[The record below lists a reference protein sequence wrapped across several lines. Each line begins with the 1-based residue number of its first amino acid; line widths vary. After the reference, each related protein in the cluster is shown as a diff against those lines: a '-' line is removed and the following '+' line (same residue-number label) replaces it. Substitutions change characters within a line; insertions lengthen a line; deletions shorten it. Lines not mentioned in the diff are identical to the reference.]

1 MRVLVLNCGSS
12 SIKVDI
18 IDTNACQS
26 VLSLNV
32 EKVNKEPIAQMN
44 GQALAIVSERNFDA
58 ILAWVMDTLSIQ
70 EAIKTIAGVAHRV
83 VHGGKKFTQACLIT
97 AEVETEIERLSVLAP
112 LHNPINLKGIRASK
126 QYFSQMPQIAVFDT
140 AFHQS
145 LPSRAHTYAI
155 DQEIAIKHDLRRY
168 GFHGISHRYV
178 SHKAAEYLGQDIS
191 QLRLVVCHLG
201 NGCSVTAIEYG
212 KSVETSMGLT
222 PLEGLVMGTRPG
234 DIDAGLLLF
243 LQQIE
248 GWTVEQLDEF
258 LNKKSGLLGLSGK
271 TNDMRDIIEFAA
283 QGDEKCQL
291 AFNVFCHRLRKYIGA
306 YLAVLG
312 GADAIVFTGGIGE
325 NSALVRSRVCERL
338 EFLGI
343 MQDEQRNNT
352 IKIGEQS
359 PVQLFSKEN
368 ARIKLMVIKT
378 DEELAIAKRAIEI
391 VSGNDIVNRIPKIP
405 IAISARHV
413 HLTRETLDVLFGQG
427 YELTEYKPLSQPGQF
442 AANETV
448 TIIGPKNQYENV
460 RILGPIRPKDQV
472 EISRTDEFF
481 LGIDAPIRESGH
493 VEGSGAC
500 TLVGPKGKVYL
511 KEGVICA
518 WRHIHMHPNDA
529 ASFGVKDKD
538 IVEVEVADEER
549 PLVFKNVLIRVSDKY
564 KLEMHID
571 TDEGNAA
578 EVRSGEEG
586 VLCIGNKE
594 VSLLK
599 RKI

>member
-18 IDTNACQS
+18 IDTEACKS

-32 EKVNKEPIAQMN
+32 EKINKEPKAQMN
-44 GQALAIVSERNFDA
+44 GEVLAITSALDFNA
-58 ILAWVMDTLSIQ
+58 ILTWVMDTLLHHDEIK
-70 EAIKTIAGVAHRV
+70 AISGVAHRV
-83 VHGGKKFTQACLIT
+83 VHGGKKFTQACLVT
-97 AEVETEIERLSVLAP
+97 SEVVAEIERLSILAP
-112 LHNPINLKGIRASK
+112 LHNPINLKGIRVAMK
-126 QYFSQMPQIAVFDT
+126 YFPQMPQVAVFDT

-155 DQEIAIKHDLRRY
+155 DQEISKKHDLRRY

-178 SHKAAEYLGQDIS
+178 SYKAAEYLSQDIS

-201 NGCSVTAIEYG
+201 NGCSITAVEFG

-234 DIDAGLLLF
+234 DLDPGLIGF
-243 LQQIE
+243 LQQNE
-248 GWTVEQLDEF
+248 GWSPEQLDDF
-258 LNKKSGLLGLSGK
+258 LNKKCGLMGLSGK
-271 TNDMRDIIEFAA
+271 TNDMREIIEYAA
-283 QGDEKCQL
+283 EGDEGCQL

-312 GADAIVFTGGIGE
+312 GADAVVFTGGIGE
-325 NSALVRSRVCERL
+325 NSALVRARVCERL
-338 EFLGI
+338 EFLGL
-343 MQDEQRNNT
+343 MEDEQKNKLVQVDDQR
-352 IKIGEQS
+352 
-359 PVQLFSKEN
+359 PVQIFSKEN
-368 ARIKLMVIKT
+368 SRIKLLVVKT
-378 DEELAIAKRAIEI
+378 DEELAIAKRATEI
-391 VSGNDIVNRIPKIP
+391 IKGNDTVNSISKIP

-413 HLTRETLDVLFGQG
+413 HLTRETLDVLFGEG
-427 YELTEYKPLSQPGQF
+427 YELTTYKPLSQPGQF

-448 TIIGPKNQYENV
+448 TIIGPKNKYENV

-472 EISRTDEFF
+472 EISRTDEYF

-500 TLVGPKGKVYL
+500 TLVGPKGEVYL

-538 IVEVEVADEER
+538 IVEVEVVDEER

-564 KLEMHID
+564 ALEMHID

-586 VLCIGNKE
+586 VLCTGNKE

>member
-18 IDTNACQS
+18 IDTEACKS

-32 EKVNKEPIAQMN
+32 EKINKEPKAQMN
-44 GQALAIVSERNFDA
+44 GEALAITSALDFDA
-58 ILAWVMDTLSIQ
+58 ILTWVMDTLSHHDEIK
-70 EAIKTIAGVAHRV
+70 AISGVAHRV
-83 VHGGKKFTQACLIT
+83 VHGGKKFTQACLVT
-97 AEVETEIERLSVLAP
+97 SEVVAEIERLSILAP
-112 LHNPINLKGIRASK
+112 LHNPINLKGIRVAMK
-126 QYFSQMPQIAVFDT
+126 YFPQMPQVAVFDT

-155 DQEIAIKHDLRRY
+155 DQEISKKHDLRRY

-178 SHKAAEYLGQDIS
+178 SYKAAEYLSQDIS

-201 NGCSVTAIEYG
+201 NGCSITAVEFG

-234 DIDAGLLLF
+234 DLDPGLIGF
-243 LQQIE
+243 LQQNE
-248 GWTVEQLDEF
+248 GWSPEQLDDF
-258 LNKKSGLLGLSGK
+258 LNKKCGLMGLSGK
-271 TNDMRDIIEFAA
+271 TNDMREIIEYAA
-283 QGDEKCQL
+283 EGDEGCQL

-312 GADAIVFTGGIGE
+312 GADAVVFTGGIGE
-325 NSALVRSRVCERL
+325 NSALVRARVCERL
-338 EFLGI
+338 EFLGL
-343 MQDEQRNNT
+343 MEDEQKNKLVQVDDQR
-352 IKIGEQS
+352 
-359 PVQLFSKEN
+359 PVQIFSKEN
-368 ARIKLMVIKT
+368 SRIKLLVVKT
-378 DEELAIAKRAIEI
+378 DEELAIAKRATEI
-391 VSGNDIVNRIPKIP
+391 IKGNDTVNSIPKIP

-413 HLTRETLDVLFGQG
+413 HLTRETLDVLFGEG
-427 YELTEYKPLSQPGQF
+427 YELTTYKPLSQPGQF

-448 TIIGPKNQYENV
+448 TIIGPKNKYENV

-472 EISRTDEFF
+472 EISRTDEYF

-500 TLVGPKGKVYL
+500 TLVGPKGEVYL

-564 KLEMHID
+564 ALEMHID